1 MTQILT
7 FAELFEMS
15 ELHNIG
21 KLKLNPL
28 LYLYERIYIWA
39 FFSQNFAFRFSQT
52 EGKSRIKAMKRQSKA
67 LLMLIALGLTV
78 ASCGKKEN
86 GQLIG
91 AKDRPTWR
99 GINPFGMVY
108 IPSGTFHAGPSDEDL
123 SKSYMNRPKSVSIQ
137 GFFMDDTEITNNEY
151 RQFVEWVADSLA
163 HTKLDHYTETDDGKQ
178 IIDWSQQID
187 WEDETLADLFYQGKD
202 KFDGRKEFNP
212 DKFIVTYEFYE
223 WQKAAQ
229 YNNDWQKAAIADSI
243 KAKNPEKYKKYN
255 RQDFI
260 VRKPVVIYPDT
271 LTWIRDFA
279 YSYNEPMTRNYF
291 WHPAFD
297 DYPVI
302 GVNWHM
308 ARAFCWWRTKLWNTY
323 RGKKDQ
329 NTEDFRL
336 PTEFEWEYAARGGH
350 DLAPYPWGGYYTR
363 NSKGCLLANFKPGR
377 GNYPEDGGMYTVKA
391 DAYFPNDYG
400 LYNMAG
406 NVSEW
411 TITAYVD
418 NTNGLHDLVP
428 DYRYDAKDSDEPAK
442 KRKVTRGGSWKDI
455 AYFLQTGTRTFEY
468 QDTTKSYIGFRCVLT
483 FLGRSINDF

>member
-1 MTQILT
+1 
-7 FAELFEMS
+7 
-15 ELHNIG
+15 
-21 KLKLNPL
+21 
-28 LYLYERIYIWA
+28 
-39 FFSQNFAFRFSQT
+39 
-52 EGKSRIKAMKRQSKA
+52 MKRQSKA
-67 LLMLIALGLTV
+67 LFLMLIALGLTW

-86 GQLIG
+86 GQLLG
-91 AKDRPTWR
+91 AKDRPTWK

-108 IPSGTFHAGPSDEDL
+108 IPSGEFHAGPSDEDM
-123 SKSYMNRPKSVSIQ
+123 SRSYVNRPKTVSIP

-151 RQFVEWVADSLA
+151 RQFIEWVRDSLA
-163 HTKLDHYTETDDGKQ
+163 HVKLDHFIESSDGGKA
-178 IIDWSQQID
+178 IIDWEQEID

-202 KFDGRKEFNP
+202 RFDGRTEYNAE
-212 DKFIVTYEFYE
+212 KFVVEYEY
-223 WQKAAQ
+223 
-229 YNNDWQKAAIADSI
+229 YDWQKAA
-243 KAKNPEKYKKYN
+243 NYN
-255 RQDFI
+255 GNWQRSVDPKDQSKRYSRQEFI
-260 VRKPVVIYPDT
+260 VKKKVVVYPDT
-271 LTWIRDFA
+271 LSWIRDFA

-323 RGKKDQ
+323 RGSKDV

-406 NVSEW
+406 NVAEW
-411 TITAYVD
+411 TITAFTD
-418 NTNGLHDLVP
+418 NTNGLHDLEP
-428 DYRYDAKDSDEPAK
+428 DYRYDAKDDDPPAK
-442 KRKVTRGGSWKDI
+442 KRKVIRGGSWKDI
-455 AYFLQTGTRTFEY
+455 AYFLQTGTRTYEF
-468 QDTTKSYIGFRCVLT
+468 QDTTKSYIGFRCALT